1 MTCAHCMR
9 HPCIIYAS
17 CISCASSMC
26 QLCVILAPALR
37 HLCIIYV
44 SSMYHLCIICAPSI
58 EHPFIIYASSMN
70 LLCEIYVP
78 SVYHH
83 IPSGNRLGGIWE
95 VSGRHLEPSGSI
107 WKHFEVP
114 GGEEGDSGGF
124 EIDFCLK
131 IVLFLAKNHENL

>member
-1 MTCAHCMR
+1 MH
-9 HPCIIYAS
+9 
-17 CISCASSMC
+17 
-26 QLCVILAPALR
+26 
-37 HLCIIYV
+37 HL
-44 SSMYHLCIICAPSI
+44 
-58 EHPFIIYASSMN
+58 N
-70 LLCEIYVP
+70 LLCEIYAP

-95 VSGRHLEPSGSI
+95 ASGRHLEPSGGI

-131 IVLFLAKNHENL
+131 IVLFLAKNHENLKKPVCLYAFVLKSRRFARSFYRKWSFYEAFLKVGFTKYQFLHGPTALRSSVREDM

>member
-1 MTCAHCMR
+1 
-9 HPCIIYAS
+9 
-17 CISCASSMC
+17 
-26 QLCVILAPALR
+26 
-37 HLCIIYV
+37 
-44 SSMYHLCIICAPSI
+44 
-58 EHPFIIYASSMN
+58 MN
-70 LLCEIYVP
+70 LLCEIYAP

-95 VSGRHLEPSGSI
+95 ASGRHLEPSGGI

-131 IVLFLAKNHENL
+131 IIVFLARNHENL

>member
-1 MTCAHCMR
+1 
-9 HPCIIYAS
+9 
-17 CISCASSMC
+17 MC

-70 LLCEIYVP
+70 LLCEIYAP

-83 IPSGNRLGGIWE
+83 IPSGNRLGGILE

-131 IVLFLAKNHENL
+131 IIVFLTTNNEHR

>member
-1 MTCAHCMR
+1 MR

-17 CISCASSMC
+17 SMHQLCIIHVPTMCHPCTSSASSMY
-26 QLCVILAPALR
+26 

-95 VSGRHLEPSGSI
+95 ASGRHLEPSGGI

-131 IVLFLAKNHENL
+131 IVLFFAKNNENL